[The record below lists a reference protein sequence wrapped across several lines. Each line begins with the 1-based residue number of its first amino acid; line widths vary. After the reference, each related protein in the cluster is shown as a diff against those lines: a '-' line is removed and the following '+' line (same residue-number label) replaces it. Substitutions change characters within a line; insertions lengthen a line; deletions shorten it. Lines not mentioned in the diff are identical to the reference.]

1 MSNRYDVIVVGGGH
15 AGVEAAW
22 AASRMGARTLLA
34 TISRST
40 IAKMSCNPAVGGI
53 GKGQLVREIDALGGL
68 MGRAIDAV
76 GIQFRILNRSKGPA
90 VQSPRAQADKYAY
103 QDWIGAVL
111 GSAENL
117 EIAEAI
123 VAELLVADSRI
134 SGIVCTDG
142 RTFHAPA
149 VVVTAGTFLGA
160 VLYCGSRRW
169 PGGRF
174 GEPVSNE
181 LSDCLRRLGLITK
194 RLKTD
199 TPARLDGRTIDTA
212 KLEVQYGD
220 EKPAPFSFLTAS
232 IDRPQVPC
240 WITYTNP
247 AIHNLIKENLDRA
260 PLQSD
265 NAESVGPRYCPNIE
279 TKILRFADK
288 TRHQVFLEPEDRS
301 ITTIYCNGISTSMP
315 EDIQEKMLFLMPG
328 TERAKIVHY
337 AYAIE
342 YDYCPATQLKANLES
357 RRVAGLFL
365 AGQVNGT
372 TGYEEAAALG
382 LMAGVNAVLSI
393 QKKDPFILGRDQ
405 AYIGV
410 MLDDLLTREIDEPY
424 RMFTS
429 RAEYRLTLRSDNADA
444 RLTPVGRRIGLVD
457 DLRWQIFQTK
467 QAQIDLLTAYL
478 RSNRTEGKALWDWAK
493 QPGHPLAED
502 LTVDKGVQNLNLPI
516 QVLESAA
523 IQAKYEGY
531 LIRQQRE
538 ISKFRNLENIYLPN
552 RLDYYKVP
560 HLRFEAKEKL
570 SAYRPFTLGQVSR
583 IGGITPAD
591 VAVLQIYLKKNT

>member
-1 MSNRYDVIVVGGGH
+1 MS
-15 AGVEAAW
+15 
-22 AASRMGARTLLA
+22 
-34 TISRST
+34 
-40 IAKMSCNPAVGGI
+40 
-53 GKGQLVREIDALGGL
+53 
-68 MGRAIDAV
+68 
-76 GIQFRILNRSKGPA
+76 
-90 VQSPRAQADKYAY
+90 
-103 QDWIGAVL
+103 
-111 GSAENL
+111 SAENL

-315 EDIQEKMLFLMPG
+315 EDIQEKCCFDAG
-328 TERAKIVHY
+328 NRACKN
-337 AYAIE
+337 
-342 YDYCPATQLKANLES
+342 CPLC
-357 RRVAGLFL
+357 
-365 AGQVNGT
+365 
-372 TGYEEAAALG
+372 
-382 LMAGVNAVLSI
+382 
-393 QKKDPFILGRDQ
+393 
-405 AYIGV
+405 
-410 MLDDLLTREIDEPY
+410 
-424 RMFTS
+424 
-429 RAEYRLTLRSDNADA
+429 LR
-444 RLTPVGRRIGLVD
+444 
-457 DLRWQIFQTK
+457 
-467 QAQIDLLTAYL
+467 
-478 RSNRTEGKALWDWAK
+478 
-493 QPGHPLAED
+493 H
-502 LTVDKGVQNLNLPI
+502 
-516 QVLESAA
+516 
-523 IQAKYEGY
+523 
-531 LIRQQRE
+531 
-538 ISKFRNLENIYLPN
+538 
-552 RLDYYKVP
+552 
-560 HLRFEAKEKL
+560 
-570 SAYRPFTLGQVSR
+570 
-583 IGGITPAD
+583 
-591 VAVLQIYLKKNT
+591 